1 MDQLLG
7 QVTAGLPLDRDRYRC
22 LRRWTSLPCTPH
34 PARRTEAELIRIQ
47 GLAMQL
53 AWGLYMD
60 GVCFVLFSDEII
72 WQLALGQA
80 SSATFSLLPSSK
92 KTNLDKDE
100 TLYSTTKVYLCW
112 LFLRMEGVAAK
123 SVLTCREEY
132 LSSPTFYMIL
142 ADPGSTIRRYIWM
155 VGMLQLQRFRR

>member
-60 GVCFVLFSDEII
+60 VFASCYSVMRLFGNWHLDRPVL
-72 WQLALGQA
+72 LRLVY
-80 SSATFSLLPSSK
+80 SLRPK

-100 TLYSTTKVYLCW
+100 TLYSTTKVYLGW
-112 LFLRMEGVAAK
+112 LFFRMEGVAAK

>member
-7 QVTAGLPLDRDRYRC
+7 QVAAGLPLDRDRYRC

-47 GLAMQL
+47 GPAMQL

-80 SSATFSLLPSSK
+80 SSATFSLLPPSQK
-92 KTNLDKDE
+92 N
-100 TLYSTTKVYLCW
+100 
-112 LFLRMEGVAAK
+112 
-123 SVLTCREEY
+123 
-132 LSSPTFYMIL
+132 
-142 ADPGSTIRRYIWM
+142 
-155 VGMLQLQRFRR
+155 